1 MKNANMTVVAIAAL
15 VYNFMI
21 IAGAAYLCAVY
32 NWSIF
37 TMLCAFFCMISIKDS
52 E

>member
-1 MKNANMTVVAIAAL
+1 MKNANMTVVVIAAL
-15 VYNFMI
+15 FYNFMI
-21 IAGAAYLCAVY
+21 MAGAAYLCAVY
-32 NWSIF
+32 NWSLW